1 MDLSALLIFK
11 AVADTGGVSR
21 AAARLHRVPSNITT
35 RVRQLEAELGTA
47 LFHRRKRRL
56 TLSPEGR
63 TLLAYA
69 ERLLSLSAEAE
80 AAVRDGMPRGRLAL
94 GSLES
99 TAAARLPALLARFHA
114 AHPQVRLELVTGTTG
129 MLVDKVLG
137 GELAAAF
144 VAEPFTAQG
153 LEMHRAFTEELVL
166 IVPRAL
172 RSLDHAPI
180 LGFAAG
186 CSYRRR
192 LEAWLQQQGISP
204 ERVMEYGSYHA
215 IVACVA
221 AGGGMAFVPR
231 CVLSSQ
237 WSNSLQV
244 RRLPRDVSEARTF
257 LVWRHPSSAVDALLA
272 ILKRPAVS
280 RPVAPARSAAPKPAY
295 RSAARRRSA
304 GRPSPRSSA
313 PASSR

>member
-1 MDLSALLIFK
+1 MDLSSLEIFK
-11 AVADTGGVSR
+11 AVADAGGVSR
-21 AAARLHRVPSNITT
+21 AAARLHRVPSNVTT
-35 RVRQLEAELGTA
+35 RVRQLEQKLGTA

-56 TLSPEGR
+56 ILSEQGK

-69 ERLLSLSAEAE
+69 QRLLSLSAEAA
-80 AAVRDGMPRGRLAL
+80 AAVGDGVPRGRLAL

-114 AHPQVRLELVTGTTG
+114 THPEVRLELVTGTTG
-129 MLVDKVLG
+129 ALVEKVLH

-144 VAEPFTAQG
+144 IAEPFTSDG
-153 LEMHRAFTEELVL
+153 LEMRHTFTEELVL
-166 IVPRAL
+166 ITPRGL
-172 RSLDHAPI
+172 RSLHHLPI

-192 LEAWLQQQGISP
+192 LETWLQQQGISP

-221 AGGGMAFVPR
+221 AGGGIALVPR
-231 CVLSSQ
+231 SVLSKTG
-237 WSNSLQV
+237 SLQV
-244 RRLPRDVSEARTF
+244 KRVCEARTF
-257 LVWRHPSSAVDALLA
+257 LVWRQRSSALDALLSCLSA
-272 ILKRPAVS
+272 KPSRPA
-280 RPVAPARSAAPKPAY
+280 RGTPAY
-295 RSAARRRSA
+295 RTASRRRIA
-304 GRPSPRSSA
+304 GRPSRRSSA

>member
-1 MDLSALLIFK
+1 MDLSSLEIFK
-11 AVADTGGVSR
+11 AVAESGGVSR

-35 RVRQLEAELGTA
+35 RVRQLEEQLGTA

-56 TLSPEGR
+56 ILSEEGK

-69 ERLLSLSAEAE
+69 ERLLALSREAE
-80 AAVRDGMPRGRLAL
+80 AAVRDGVPRGRLAL

-99 TAAARLPALLARFHA
+99 TAAARLPLLLARFHA
-114 AHPQVRLELVTGTTG
+114 AHPEVRLELVTGTTG
-129 MLVDKVLG
+129 ALVDKVLS
-137 GELAAAF
+137 GELAGAF

-153 LEMHRAFTEELVL
+153 LEMQHAFTEELVL
-166 IVPRAL
+166 IAPRAL

-192 LEAWLQQQGISP
+192 LEAWLQQQRISP

-221 AGGGMAFVPR
+221 AGGGIAIAPR
-231 CVLSSQ
+231 SVVSSQ
-237 WSNSLQV
+237 WKSSLQV

-257 LVWRHPSSAVDALLA
+257 LVWRQPFGALDALLA
-272 ILKRPAVS
+272 IAARPAL
-280 RPVAPARSAAPKPAY
+280 RPGSPARSAAAKPAY
-295 RSAARRRSA
+295 RTAARRRPA